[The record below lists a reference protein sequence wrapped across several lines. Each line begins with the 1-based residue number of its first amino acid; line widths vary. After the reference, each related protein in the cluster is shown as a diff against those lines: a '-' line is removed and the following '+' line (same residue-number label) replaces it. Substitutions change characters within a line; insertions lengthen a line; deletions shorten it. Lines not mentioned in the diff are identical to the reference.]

1 VTTHDETVLV
11 DPWATFEDPSRAEI
25 TARAVEAA
33 KDARARTPALEFQT
47 IAEACAE
54 VDNAGP
60 RRFLIRGIWPAG
72 VHGVHAAEM
81 KAQKTWNGCDLAV
94 SVASETDWLGA
105 YPIDD
110 SGSVIFF
117 IGEGGKPNIIRR
129 LRSICAS
136 RGLRLEDLPIWL
148 CVRSPRL
155 QDAQHMALFEQQVQ
169 IVRPKLVILDPLYLS
184 VGSANGTDLSTVGQ
198 VLEKPQHVCE
208 VAGAALFVVT
218 HTNRK
223 EGRGASRIT
232 GAGPAEWGRVLIV
245 GTVTSKATNAE
256 TLETTVVTE
265 LDIAGGEVPERMVKI
280 RRRIYSDDPD
290 DLDSPLHYSVEALA
304 VDAPT
309 ETSGHGL
316 GPAAD
321 KLLEAMAATGG
332 GTGPQLVDAIS
343 ARHGHGL
350 TRQTVSEKL
359 NALESLGQCVGV
371 AQGSYGVKHWTVS
384 SVSPDTV
391 SDTADTAVGDGVVA
405 VASPIRGDT
414 VEATP
419 FPTLNGSR
427 SGKSAAGTDGKT
439 KQPQLADWSARLGS
453 QYGTDQ
459 P

>member
-1 VTTHDETVLV
+1 VTPHQAGTIPD
-11 DPWATFEDPSRAEI
+11 DPWATFEDPSGAEI
-25 TARAVEAA
+25 TARADAAA

-47 IAEACAE
+47 IAAACAE

-110 SGSVIFF
+110 PGSVIFF

-155 QDAQHMALFEQQVQ
+155 QDVQHMALFEQQVQ
-169 IVRPKLVILDPLYLS
+169 TVRPKLVILDPLYLS
-184 VGSANGTDLSTVGQ
+184 VGSANGTDLSAVGQ

-208 VAGAALFVVT
+208 VVGAALFVVT

-232 GAGPAEWGRVLIV
+232 GAGPAEWGRVLVV

-290 DLDSPLHYSVEALA
+290 DLDSALHYSVETLA
-304 VDAPT
+304 ADAPAG
-309 ETSGHGL
+309 TSEHGL

-321 KLLEAMAATGG
+321 KLLEAMATTGG
-332 GTGPQLVDAIS
+332 GTGMELVDSIK

-350 TRQTVSEKL
+350 SRNTWSSKL
-359 NALESLGQCVGV
+359 NELETAGLCCGV
-371 AQGSYGVKHWTVS
+371 EPRPGFAKVWTLS
-384 SVSPDTV
+384 TLSTLSPDTPG
-391 SDTADTAVGDGVVA
+391 TPCQPCNPPYKGLRGDGLH
-405 VASPIRGDT
+405 PPGH
-414 VEATP
+414 
-419 FPTLNGSR
+419 LNGSR
-427 SGKSAAGTDGKT
+427 SDKSAPETDGT
-439 KQPQLADWSARLGS
+439 TNQPHLADWSVRLGS